1 MKKFTADTIQIGAY
15 FGPFSKTK
23 RYPDIPDALN
33 DASFRLAKDGGFN
46 FLICYT
52 QRYPETRDD
61 VFRALDCAERAGM
74 KMLLSDSNIEQGTI
88 EAKLMRQGKL
98 PDMRRDYTSSV
109 KDYGGHPAFL
119 GCYIVDEPLPPKFPL
134 LRDIRKVFDSVT
146 PDKLFFVNML
156 PVYGISAMENEFWI
170 EEAER
175 REEVYGRYISGY
187 LETVKPPLLCYD
199 YYPFQG
205 EFPEFGVDYFV
216 NLAVA
221 RREAQRAG
229 IPLWVSPQ
237 AAVQGNM
244 RALCGAEMR
253 MQVNTSLAFGATG
266 LIYFCWSMP
275 CNGMCGKEV
284 YSQALTDAGKPMPMY
299 SFAKEVNLWVH
310 KIEKFLL
317 NGKNLGILQ
326 AGTSPAPIP
335 AYAFAETRG
344 SLLDFSA
351 KHALAGVF
359 KIGGEFGYLIVNNSI
374 DEEDE
379 IRVSLSQ
386 KFLSY
391 SADGEREIGK
401 SAVFRLAPGDAVFL
415 KQI

>member
-1 MKKFTADTIQIGAY
+1 M
-15 FGPFSKTK
+15 P
-23 RYPDIPDALN
+23 
-33 DASFRLAKDGGFN
+33 
-46 FLICYT
+46 
-52 QRYPETRDD
+52 
-61 VFRALDCAERAGM
+61 
-74 KMLLSDSNIEQGTI
+74 
-88 EAKLMRQGKL
+88 
-98 PDMRRDYTSSV
+98 
-109 KDYGGHPAFL
+109 
-119 GCYIVDEPLPPKFPL
+119 
-134 LRDIRKVFDSVT
+134 
-146 PDKLFFVNML
+146 
-156 PVYGISAMENEFWI
+156 
-170 EEAER
+170 
-175 REEVYGRYISGY
+175 
-187 LETVKPPLLCYD
+187 
-199 YYPFQG
+199 
-205 EFPEFGVDYFV
+205 
-216 NLAVA
+216 
-221 RREAQRAG
+221 
-229 IPLWVSPQ
+229 
-237 AAVQGNM
+237 QGNGM
-244 RALCGAEMR
+244 GRQKAGVRNRQAGQAGPGSRGGNLR
-253 MQVNTSLAFGATG
+253 RNNRFG
-266 LIYFCWSMP
+266 
-275 CNGMCGKEV
+275 NGMCGKEV

-299 SFAKEVNLWVH
+299 GFAKKVNLWVH

-335 AYAFAETRG
+335 VYAFAETRG